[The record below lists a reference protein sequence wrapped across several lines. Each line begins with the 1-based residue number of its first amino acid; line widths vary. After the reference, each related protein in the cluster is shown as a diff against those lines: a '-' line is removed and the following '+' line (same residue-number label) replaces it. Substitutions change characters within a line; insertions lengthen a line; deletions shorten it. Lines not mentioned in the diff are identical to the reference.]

1 MMGAP
6 CVVLDTN
13 VLVAA
18 IRSRRGASFRVLEQV
33 GRGRFEIVLSVAM
46 VLEYEEV
53 LHRHR
58 VASGLEA
65 TDVQG
70 LLDYLC
76 KVGRHQEV
84 FYLWRPCL
92 NDPDD
97 DHVLEVAVAGGCDGI
112 VTFNLRDF
120 AGAERFGLWIET
132 PQDFLNRIGVM
143 S

>member
-1 MMGAP
+1 MVHPP

-33 GRGRFEIVLSVAM
+33 GRGRFEIVLSVKM

-53 LHRHR
+53 LTRHR
-58 VASGLEA
+58 VCSGLET
-65 TDVQG
+65 TDIQD

-76 KVGRHQEV
+76 EVGRHQAV

-97 DHVLEVAVAGGCDGI
+97 DHVLEVAVAGACDGI

-132 PQDFLNRIGVM
+132 PRDFLVRIGVVP
-143 S
+143 

>member
-1 MMGAP
+1 MVVA

-33 GRGRFEIVLSVAM
+33 GRGRFENVLSVTM

-58 VASGLEA
+58 VPSGLEA
-65 TDVQG
+65 TDVQD

-76 KVGRHQEV
+76 NVGRHQAV

-92 NDPDD
+92 SDPDD

-112 VTFNLRDF
+112 VAFNLRDF

-132 PQDFLNRIGVM
+132 PKDFLNRIGALP
-143 S
+143 

>member
-1 MMGAP
+1 MVVP

-33 GRGRFEIVLSVAM
+33 GRGRFEIVLSVTM
-46 VLEYEEV
+46 VLEYEKV

-65 TDVQG
+65 TDVQD

-76 KVGRHQEV
+76 NVGRHRAV

-92 NDPDD
+92 SDPDD

-132 PQDFLNRIGVM
+132 PKDFLNRIGALP
-143 S
+143 

>member
-1 MMGAP
+1 MGVP

-18 IRSRRGASFRVLEQV
+18 IRSRRGAAFRVLDQV
-33 GRGRFEIVLSVAM
+33 GRGRFEIVLSVTM

-53 LHRHR
+53 LHRHL
-58 VASGLEA
+58 VAPGLEA
-65 TDVQG
+65 TDVQD

-76 KVGRHQEV
+76 NVGRHQAV

-120 AGAERFGLWIET
+120 VGAERFGLWIET
-132 PQDFLNRIGVM
+132 PKEFLKRIGVM
-143 S
+143 P